1 MSLFQICKIETAY
14 YGVRLSIQLSNKLST
29 MQSTVARDEVSLKEQ
44 DTSFNYQPNCS
55 QLDMFPYLIYFHIIM
70 VYVMIIYYIT
80 K

>member
-1 MSLFQICKIETAY
+1 
-14 YGVRLSIQLSNKLST
+14 

-55 QLDMFPYLIYFHIIM
+55 HLDMFPYLIYFHIIM